1 MLNTELKRLQANLL
15 TKIHCDVCFSNYI
28 LDENYS
34 LFFIFT
40 TFKVRNFYSFVTHE
54 KRSNRNYQL
63 MFFQEAILWAMDRAT
78 KFIYIAVNEYLPMD
92 VYKDNRYWP
101 VIDDKIKEG
110 NLYF

>member
-1 MLNTELKRLQANLL
+1 
-15 TKIHCDVCFSNYI
+15 
-28 LDENYS
+28 
-34 LFFIFT
+34 
-40 TFKVRNFYSFVTHE
+40 
-54 KRSNRNYQL
+54 